1 MFVLF
6 KQKTAYEVRIS
17 DWSSDVCSSDLAIG
31 STVGPRSTMFIP
43 STNVFMPEELRMLLG
58 GTAFSLGKDM
68 DLQIENLNS
77 VKADVFRT
85 SIGITGELGAGW
97 VLDAYYQYGQNK
109 REQTASRARV
119 NTPMIY
125 AFDAVVDPE
134 IGKAA

>member
-85 SIGITGELGAGW
+85 SRSEERRVGKECVSTRRSRW
-97 VLDAYYQYGQNK
+97 SPYHSKHKKQNTTKTLKDECK
-109 REQTASRARV
+109 R
-119 NTPMIY
+119 
-125 AFDAVVDPE
+125 
-134 IGKAA
+134 

>member
-1 MFVLF
+1 
-6 KQKTAYEVRIS
+6 
-17 DWSSDVCSSDLAIG
+17 
-31 STVGPRSTMFIP
+31 MFIP

-97 VLDAYYQYGQNK
+97 VLDAYYHYGQNK

-125 AFDAVVDPE
+125 AFDAVVDPASGNIVCADTRKANPDPRS
-134 IGKAA
+134 IGRASCRERVGQYV